1 MPRMTS
7 VLGDVTAES
16 PAMRRVLSMV
26 ERVADCNVPVLITG
40 ESGVGKTVLARHI
53 HGTSSRR
60 SRPFLKVDCAALRA
74 EPLEAELF
82 GHERGA
88 FPGADATRMG
98 KFEFAHGGTL
108 MLDEIGEMP
117 AVLQAKLRQVLEDRA
132 VTRLG
137 TNAAVPINVRVISA
151 TSRHLHE
158 SMRAGEFRPDLYY
171 RIQVVEIHVPPLRER
186 RAEILPLADR
196 FLATHA
202 TRSPR
207 GAHGIG
213 EAMRRALLSYDWP
226 GNVRELQNV
235 MRRVAILGDDAAIRL
250 ELLDAEARAVGRL
263 GSRPAVA
270 DGPAAASLR
279 QVSKRAAQ
287 AAERDAIERTLATWR
302 WNRRRAARELGVSYK
317 TLLNKMRDCG
327 LSALSSNHSAM

>member
-1 MPRMTS
+1 MTN
-7 VLGDVTAES
+7 VPGDVAADS

-26 ERVADCNVPVLITG
+26 ERVAGCSVPVLISG
-40 ESGVGKTVLARHI
+40 ESGVGKELLARHI
-53 HGTSSRR
+53 HGRSPRR
-60 SRPFLKVDCAALRA
+60 SGPFLKVNCAALPA

-117 AVLQAKLRQVLEDRA
+117 AVLQARLRQVLEDRA

-137 TNAAVPINVRVISA
+137 TNAAVPVNVRVISA
-151 TSRHLHE
+151 TSRRLHE
-158 SMRAGEFRPDLYY
+158 SMRSGNFRPDLYY

-186 RAEILPLADR
+186 RAEILPLAER

-202 TRSPR
+202 ARSPR
-207 GAHGIG
+207 GPRGLG

-235 MRRVAILGDDAAIRL
+235 MRRVAILGDEAAIRR
-250 ELLDAEARAVGRL
+250 ELLDAEAQADGGL
-263 GSRPAVA
+263 GSRPA
-270 DGPAAASLR
+270 GENGRAAAPLV

-287 AAERDAIERTLATWR
+287 AAERDAIERTLAVCR

-317 TLLNKMRDCG
+317 TLLNKMRVCG
-327 LSALSSNHSAM
+327 LSALSSNQSAM